1 MEYKIE
7 AIETED
13 GNVFQVVDQDGNI
26 KSSHTLRRDAV
37 NDIKLLNAEGPDAL
51 MPKPEADP
59 VEEIT
64 DEEDEAEPLEADGT
78 VDEDAKLK
86 RKK

>member
-7 AIETED
+7 TIETED
-13 GNVFQVVDQDGNI
+13 GNVFQVIDQDGNV
-26 KSSHTLRRDAV
+26 KSSHPLRRDAV
-37 NDIKLLNAEGPDAL
+37 NDIKLLNAEGPEAL
-51 MPKPEADP
+51 MPKPEAAE
-59 VEEIT
+59 VEEIVA
-64 DEEDEAEPLEADGT
+64 DEDEAEGLEADGT